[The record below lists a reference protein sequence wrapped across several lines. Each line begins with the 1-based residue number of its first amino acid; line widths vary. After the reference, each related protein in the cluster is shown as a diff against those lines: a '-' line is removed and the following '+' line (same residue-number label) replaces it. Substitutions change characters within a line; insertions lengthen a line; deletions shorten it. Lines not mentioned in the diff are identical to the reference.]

1 MKKIVIAPDS
11 FKGTL
16 TSVQVCE
23 VIEKICCKYFPDLEI
38 VKLPVADGGE
48 GLVDAMLFSCPGE
61 KVTVKV
67 KDPLMRD
74 IEAGYG
80 IFADGT
86 AVIEMASASGYPL
99 LAVGERNILRTTT
112 FGTGQLI
119 GDALQR
125 GCRKFIL
132 GIGGSAT
139 NDGGAGMAAALGIN
153 YCDEVGRVILCGG
166 DLSGIHRIDVSG
178 MVDGLREA
186 KFTIACDVNNPFYGP
201 NGAACIY
208 GPQKGATPEQVEY
221 LDQGL
226 MNLSRLIHGEYQID
240 LQKIPGSGAAGGIAA
255 PLIVFT
261 GAKLSPGVDV
271 VLDAL
276 DFERQLENC
285 DLVITGEGRSDAQSG
300 MGKLLSGVGRRSKA
314 KGVPVV
320 AISGTLQQGYEG
332 LYAEG
337 IVAFFSTCREV
348 CTLEQALENAQ
359 PNLERAVEDLFRLL
373 KVLDS
378 AKQSNY
384 CPSSS

>member
-23 VIEKICCKYFPDLEI
+23 VIEKICCQYFPDLEI

-48 GLVDAMLFSCPGE
+48 GLVNAMLFSCPGE
-61 KVTVKV
+61 KVTATV

-80 IFADGT
+80 ILADGT
-86 AVIEMASASGYPL
+86 AVIEMASASGLPL
-99 LAVGERNILRTTT
+99 LAVGERNVLRTTT

-119 GDALQR
+119 GDALHR

-166 DLSGIHRIDVSG
+166 DLSGIHRIDVTG
-178 MVDGLREA
+178 MIDGLREA
-186 KFTIACDVNNPFYGP
+186 KFTIACDVNNPLYGP

-226 MNLSRLIHGEYQID
+226 MNLSRLIIGEYQID

-271 VLDAL
+271 ILDAL

-314 KGVPVV
+314 NGVPVI

-359 PNLERAVEDLFRLL
+359 PNLERAAEDLFRLI

-378 AKQSNY
+378 A
-384 CPSSS
+384 